1 MKKIIILFVIVVL
14 FFILTGCT
22 VSELTIKEDLKKH
35 CEIQNIEFFPNDI
48 EIKETLIINN
58 DTIFFL
64 CKINSGPCCIC
75 YYNIVIENI
84 NIEYQDFQMPFI
96 WYKGKVLELEEA
108 YSEKIISIEDVK
120 NIKSILENN

>member
-1 MKKIIILFVIVVL
+1 MIINKNCISGGLVENEKIIILFVIVVL

-96 WYKGKVLELEEA
+96 WYKGKVLELE
-108 YSEKIISIEDVK
+108 
-120 NIKSILENN
+120 